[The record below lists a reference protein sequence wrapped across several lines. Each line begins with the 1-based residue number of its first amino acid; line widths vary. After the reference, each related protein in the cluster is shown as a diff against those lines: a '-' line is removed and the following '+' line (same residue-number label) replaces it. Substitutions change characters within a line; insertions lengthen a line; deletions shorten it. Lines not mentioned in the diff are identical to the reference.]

1 MNLFYCFF
9 PHPMNGTFIDKQFI
23 VALKQRMRSS
33 AQEPSPCFI
42 TTNNSNHWSKCGRFY
57 LLWWAFKNENLTSP
71 LLGAS
76 HLREARAVALDT
88 WGPLNSAETIVSSV
102 AHSQPIMC
110 LWQTL
115 GLGGICWLI
124 SRISPNIPV
133 FWLQKDKY
141 AMVILLFWRFDLS
154 N

>member
-1 MNLFYCFF
+1 
-9 PHPMNGTFIDKQFI
+9 MNGTFIDKQFI

-57 LLWWAFKNENLTSP
+57 LLWWAFKNENLTGP
-71 LLGAS
+71 LLRTS
-76 HLREARAVALDT
+76 HLREARAVAWDT
-88 WGPLNSAETIVSSV
+88 WGPCHWIQQKRLYLQLLIASPSCACDKHWV
-102 AHSQPIMC
+102 
-110 LWQTL
+110 
-115 GLGGICWLI
+115 LGGICWLI

>member
-1 MNLFYCFF
+1 
-9 PHPMNGTFIDKQFI
+9 MNGTFIDKQFI

-42 TTNNSNHWSKCGRFY
+42 TTNNST
-57 LLWWAFKNENLTSP
+57 FKNENLTSP

-76 HLREARAVALDT
+76 HLREARAVAWDT

-110 LWQTL
+110 L
-115 GLGGICWLI
+115 
-124 SRISPNIPV
+124 
-133 FWLQKDKY
+133 
-141 AMVILLFWRFDLS
+141 
-154 N
+154 